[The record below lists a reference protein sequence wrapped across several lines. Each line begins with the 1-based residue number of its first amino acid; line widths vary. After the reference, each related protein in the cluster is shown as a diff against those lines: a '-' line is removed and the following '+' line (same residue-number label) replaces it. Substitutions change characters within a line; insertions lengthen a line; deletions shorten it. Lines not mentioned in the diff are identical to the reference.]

1 MKAKLPYKKR
11 KKRLGRG
18 TSSGHGKTSTKGHK
32 GQLAR
37 SGQGKGWFPGF
48 EGGQMPFIRRVP
60 KRGFNS
66 PFQKEFS
73 IVNLKQIA
81 KAGESKLNPAKMLE
95 LGIISKVKDGLKVLG
110 QGELQVPIEIEAHA
124 FSESAKQKI
133 EKAGGKAVLISK
145 A

>member
-1 MKAKLPYKKR
+1 MNAKIPYKKR

-66 PFQKEFS
+66 PFKKIYS
-73 IVNLKQIA
+73 VINLSQVA
-81 KAGESKLNPAKMLE
+81 ESGEKKITPQRVLE
-95 LGIISKVKDGLKVLG
+95 LGLTSKIKHGLKILG
-110 QGELQVPIEIEAHA
+110 TGELKTAVEVEAHA

-133 EKAGGKAVLISK
+133 EKAGGKVILLQA
-145 A
+145 